1 MKKSPFLIVALVGIL
16 VLSSASAAFAQD
28 APAADTG
35 TQSLGDIVVKG
46 GPVGWT
52 IIIIPI
58 LVYIAG
64 FVLGIYFIWLP
75 LIDLYGFLNLFGI
88 LIGINIAMFGAYWVL
103 LKIWTYQPP
112 KESTHA

>member
-1 MKKSPFLIVALVGIL
+1 MLDKLQTIL
-16 VLSSASAAFAQD
+16 
-28 APAADTG
+28 
-35 TQSLGDIVVKG
+35 
-46 GPVGWT
+46 GWT